1 MNVQITAG
9 KRKRISVASTSGN
22 VVVRLAA
29 SNHLQLTKYRDGLS
43 AYELAVIN
51 GYQGTEAEFVS
62 GMIEED
68 IDFLAHYILSKN

>member
-9 KRKRISVASTSGN
+9 KRKRISVAATSGN
-22 VVVRLAA
+22 VVVRSAA
-29 SNHLQLTKYRDGLS
+29 YNQLQLTKYRDGLS

-51 GYQGTEAEFVS
+51 GYTGSEAEFVS

-68 IDFLAHYILSKN
+68 TDFLAHYILSKN